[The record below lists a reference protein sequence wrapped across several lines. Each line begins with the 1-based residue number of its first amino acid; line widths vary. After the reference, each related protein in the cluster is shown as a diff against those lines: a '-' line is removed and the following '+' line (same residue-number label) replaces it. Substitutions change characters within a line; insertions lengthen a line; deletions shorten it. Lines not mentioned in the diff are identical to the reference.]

1 MKFDGSC
8 FCVFYYLVFLP
19 ADAMDIFNKSESKIT
34 PNLWVMYV
42 QKLTL
47 LSCVCVGFFVCFLKS
62 HCLRSNARPSSLL
75 WAERLVLHPSD
86 IMWDF
91 HSNRGDIILL
101 EVRHST
107 LRLYERV
114 HVSELETSIEFAS
127 MQVFVFVGHIIGV
140 NVDWWNLSH
149 RDALQWLHTGSLA
162 ERIRSLTKKR
172 LKKKKSWQ
180 RFHSAENRFF
190 LVCSHI
196 FNPVMLPY
204 FQWLS
209 LWYVYS
215 RVNRSQHTKCG
226 QTHHFNF
233 NLKINCYQSVM

>member
-1 MKFDGSC
+1 MKFDGSY

-47 LSCVCVGFFVCFLKS
+47 LSCVCVGFFVCFFKS

-172 LKKKKSWQ
+172 LKKKKKAGKD
-180 RFHSAENRFF
+180 FTLLKTDFF
-190 LVCSHI
+190 S
-196 FNPVMLPY
+196 M
-204 FQWLS
+204 
-209 LWYVYS
+209 
-215 RVNRSQHTKCG
+215 
-226 QTHHFNF
+226 
-233 NLKINCYQSVM
+233 